1 MFQLPYPNLARRTH
15 PQQHPPNAHI
25 RIQQQQQEEDE
36 DGYSDDSD
44 EEELMVVGAEDSLVE
59 F

>member
-15 PQQHPPNAHI
+15 PQQQHPPNAHI

-36 DGYSDDSD
+36 DGLG
-44 EEELMVVGAEDSLVE
+44 EELPEE
-59 F
+59 